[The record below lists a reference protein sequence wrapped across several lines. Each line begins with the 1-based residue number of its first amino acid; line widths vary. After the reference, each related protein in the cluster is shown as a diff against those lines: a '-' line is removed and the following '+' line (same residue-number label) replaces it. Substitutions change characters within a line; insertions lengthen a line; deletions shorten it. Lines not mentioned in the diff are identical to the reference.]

1 MLANISGVNT
11 DCEKIEI
18 YTSEEDGKSADQII
32 LHVMQY
38 TLMSYK
44 ETAKCYPDDF
54 TSLKD
59 WLTVVNQIIDDI
71 DRVLYPLEG
80 ISSEEDKILNTENL
94 RSSLK
99 LYAEYYDEFWED

>member
-1 MLANISGVNT
+1 MLANISGLNT
-11 DCEKIEI
+11 TCERVEI
-18 YTSEEDGKSADQII
+18 YTSREDGQSADQII

-38 TLMSYK
+38 NLMSYR
-44 ETAKCYPDDF
+44 EIATCHPDDF

-59 WLTVVNQIIDDI
+59 WLVIVNQIIDDI
-71 DRVLYPLEG
+71 DRVLYPVEG
-80 ISSEEDKILNTENL
+80 ETAEDKILNSENL